1 MQAEL
6 INLYGPTETCIDA
19 SFWVCQRNSNQK
31 IVPIGNAIDNMQLH
45 VMDKYGMPVPIGVS
59 GELWISG
66 DGLALGYLNRPELTS
81 EKFVLHEIQGVL
93 CKKFYKTGDL
103 VRRLKTGEIE
113 YLGRI
118 DQQVKLRGYR
128 IELGELENVLLGHP
142 DIKQAVATIKM

>member
-1 MQAEL
+1 MKLENVLVSSMYFVAGTFTIGFTRTIFSCMQAEL

-93 CKKFYKTGDL
+93 CKSFIK
-103 VRRLKTGEIE
+103 REI
-113 YLGRI
+113 
-118 DQQVKLRGYR
+118 
-128 IELGELENVLLGHP
+128 
-142 DIKQAVATIKM
+142 

>member
-1 MQAEL
+1 M
-6 INLYGPTETCIDA
+6 GTETCIDA

-93 CKKFYKTGDL
+93 CKSFIK
-103 VRRLKTGEIE
+103 REI
-113 YLGRI
+113 
-118 DQQVKLRGYR
+118 
-128 IELGELENVLLGHP
+128 
-142 DIKQAVATIKM
+142 

>member
-1 MQAEL
+1 
-6 INLYGPTETCIDA
+6 
-19 SFWVCQRNSNQK
+19 
-31 IVPIGNAIDNMQLH
+31 MQLH

>member
-103 VRRLKTGEIE
+103 VRRLKQEKLNIWAG
-113 YLGRI
+113 LI
-118 DQQVKLRGYR
+118 DKLSY
-128 IELGELENVLLGHP
+128 V
-142 DIKQAVATIKM
+142 DIALN